1 MYNSNFKQTSPT
13 LSPLRHSSLTLSILF
28 ILISQ
33 YLHLSQVYDCTPI
46 TIHTSPYIH
55 TPLLTTST
63 LPAPLTCTSH
73 RPDPPSRLFLHL
85 VSKIIVAIVDPPN
98 LGRRPE
104 HITFWPAA
112 PLLRP
117 SAGLVDGT
125 NILWPAAAIIQTPSL
140 HRSPTMMKTLERRST
155 TAER

>member
-1 MYNSNFKQTSPT
+1 VIERASSHLVYNSNFKQTSPT
-13 LSPLRHSSLTLSILF
+13 LSPQRHSSLTLSILF

-46 TIHTSPYIH
+46 TIHSSPYIH

-73 RPDPPSRLFLHL
+73 RPDPPSRLFPHL

-104 HITFWPAA
+104 HIFFG
-112 PLLRP
+112 LLRP
-117 SAGLVDGT
+117 YCAPP
-125 NILWPAAAIIQTPSL
+125 PAWLTVPTYYGQRP
-140 HRSPTMMKTLERRST
+140 RSPKLHHCIGRGL
-155 TAER
+155 